1 MTRSNR
7 LWTIGTVTI
16 MAVLLIA
23 GWFLGAQPL
32 LASAAAAD
40 AERSAVE
47 TQNVAH
53 QAQIAQLVTE
63 KKQLPTLLKDF
74 ATLDA
79 SIPSTSDTSSFITG
93 LNSLAIGAGVQITGI
108 TVGDPQA
115 YTIPA
120 SAQVAAPSTDSVAP
134 TPAATAAPEPVATG
148 PQAPTATTNPLI
160 TPANFVGIQV
170 AVSVAGQYDAVL
182 AFTKGL
188 QSGDRLFLVTG
199 FASDRSLDNP
209 DANFVTAT
217 VSGYI
222 YVLRQ
227 VG

>member
-1 MTRSNR
+1 MTGNNR

-32 LASAAAAD
+32 LANASAAD
-40 AERSAVE
+40 AERSSVE
-47 TQNVAH
+47 AQNVAH
-53 QAQIAQLVTE
+53 EARIAQLLIE
-63 KKQLPTLLKDF
+63 NKQLPSLEKDF
-74 ATLDA
+74 AALDA
-79 SIPSTSDTSSFITG
+79 SIPSSSDTSSFISG

-108 TVGDPQA
+108 TVGNPQA
-115 YTIPA
+115 YTVPS
-120 SAQVAAPSTDSVAP
+120 SAQVAAPSTDA
-134 TPAATAAPEPVATG
+134 AAPAPSAAPAPVVTG
-148 PQAPTATTNPLI
+148 PQAPTATTNALI

-188 QSGDRLFLVTG
+188 QSGGRLFLVTG
-199 FASDRSLDNP
+199 FTSNRSLDNP
-209 DANFVTAT
+209 DANVVTST
-217 VSGYI
+217 VTGYI

-227 VG
+227 AG